1 MGRLSKK
8 LVSIVT
14 TVVVASTVMAQTPL
28 SAIAAND
35 NDNNLEV
42 SDANDT
48 VEETEAS
55 DMTVDEGVMLHAW
68 NWSFNNIKDS
78 LQEIK
83 DAGYTAIQTSPAQ
96 ACRLG
101 ANWNNA
107 DKSQTNDKPTWYY
120 LYQPTYFTVGNE
132 YLGTEAEFKEMC
144 EEAHKLGLKIVVDVV
159 ANHLANVTENN
170 ENHTD
175 KVDADLY
182 SEATKCS
189 GLTDPNR
196 INNWKDREQ
205 VTQGCCIGMPDIN
218 TRDGGKAQE
227 IIGDYLAELVK
238 DGADGFRFD
247 AAKSIELPSAYETE
261 SNAVSSNFWPNVLEK
276 AQKADSSKKLFTYG
290 EVLQSDEP
298 GTNAPGYIK
307 SGLMRITASNYGQ
320 ILRYA
325 VGYDVWQEEVNG
337 EDVIRGVGTKA
348 EKGEVR
354 VMNPTVDENLLSTEV
369 GGDWN
374 YYNLPN
380 DKGYHY
386 VLPENKA
393 VGFFETHDLYA
404 NAGATRAMTK
414 EQREVCWAILTSRKD
429 IVPLF
434 FNRPVDGD
442 FGGDMYHPNGEAYK
456 TMGEKGSDDFK
467 SKNVAIMNRF
477 HTEMQDQDEKLETV
491 KNTNDSVYKATR
503 GNKGLLL
510 ANVTESEQ
518 TIETDTELP
527 DGVNI
532 YSSNDGSTLT
542 VKGGKITGTLKP
554 QSFVALSTVDLS
566 ASETPEVKTPTI
578 SVKNGKDTLKKDSET
593 SFDGSIKVTIN
604 LKDAESATYKL
615 GDAKEVELKDGDTIT
630 IDDTETLVITAKNGE
645 KEATETYKFKKNPEV
660 DKKDPKATAKL
671 GGKAIEDNST
681 TTIEKETKLNVSFEN
696 VDSLSYK
703 FNGEDVDLSDDEV
716 KDEIENGLEIVI
728 GKNLEAGETQK
739 VEITVTN
746 ENGKQNYTYKFK
758 MKDKEVVAD
767 PAEIIAKYNGNVVDE
782 NETIE
787 FTDEAQLNLT
797 FKNAASVT
805 IQKDDNA
812 PTSLNKNVIAKGKTV
827 YVGADSNVG
836 DTNTVVV
843 KAKNSDGVE
852 VTKVY
857 TFKKVNEFK
866 FNSATPDK
874 TKVTLGSDV
883 TITCDATGKDIKYAL
898 YTKKD
903 DNDEEQYSAFQS
915 SNKLTWTPE
924 EEGNYVL
931 RVVAKSGE
939 EEQEQT
945 IKVTVKTEEV
955 KKDFSVKLTSEKETI
970 ELGDSVKLIAN
981 ASDAQGTPKFK
992 FKYKLA
998 SNSWTDKEVY
1008 VVAKGYSENNTIEW
1022 TPKKAGTYNVILLA
1036 QDDEYNDNNED
1047 ANKKYIT
1054 SKEITITV
1062 TEKKDPE
1069 QKPSEDKPATST
1081 TTTPEKPDSPTADTT
1096 KALPIVAMMV
1106 ASAAALVKKFKRQ

>member
-68 NWSFNNIKDS
+68 NWSFKNIKDS

-101 ANWNNA
+101 ANWDNA
-107 DKSQTNDKPTWYY
+107 DKSQTNDTPTWYY
-120 LYQPTYFTVGNE
+120 LYQPTYFTVGND

-159 ANHLANVTENN
+159 ANHLADVGTD
-170 ENHTD
+170 HTD
-175 KVDADLY
+175 KVDQTLFSDAR
-182 SEATKCS
+182 TMQN
-189 GLTDPNR
+189 GGQR
-196 INNWKDREQ
+196 IEKWNEREQ

-218 TRDGGKAQE
+218 TKSEKSQN
-227 IIGDYLAELVK
+227 IIANYLKELVK

-247 AAKSIELPSAYETE
+247 AAKSIELPSAYENGKT
-261 SNAVSSNFWPNVLEK
+261 SSDFWPNVLNAAKSEK
-276 AQKADSSKKLFTYG
+276 DDGNLFVYG
-290 EVLQSDEP
+290 EVLQGDEP
-298 GTNAPGYIK
+298 GTNQDGYVN
-307 SGLMRITASNYGQ
+307 SGLMRITASCYGQ
-320 ILRYA
+320 LIRYS
-325 VGYDVWQEEVNG
+325 VGYDVWQQEVNG
-337 EDVIRGVGTKA
+337 KDVIRGEGYNQGKQESVTTPSVSKVITSIPAAAWDQKIPGNKLVGWV
-348 EKGEVR
+348 E
-354 VMNPTVDENLLSTEV
+354 S
-369 GGDWN
+369 
-374 YYNLPN
+374 
-380 DKGYHY
+380 
-386 VLPENKA
+386 
-393 VGFFETHDLYA
+393 HDLYA
-404 NAGATRAMTK
+404 NAGATRAMSVA
-414 EQREVCWAILTSRKD
+414 QREVCWAILASRKEV
-429 IVPLF
+429 VPLF
-434 FNRPVDGD
+434 FNRPVDTD
-442 FGGDMYHPNGEAYK
+442 FGKDMYNPKGEAYK
-456 TMGEKGSDDFK
+456 PMGEKGSDDFK
-467 SKNVAIMNRF
+467 SKNVVAVNKF
-477 HTEMQDQDEKLETV
+477 HNAMKDEDEKLSGL
-491 KNTNDSVYKATR
+491 NNDSVYMASR
-503 GNKGLLL
+503 GGKGVVL
-510 ANVTESEQ
+510 ANVTTNEQ
-518 TIETDTELP
+518 NISAETDLK
-527 DGVNI
+527 DGEYKN
-532 YSSNDGSTLT
+532 YGADGGTFTVKNGTLT
-542 VKGGKITGTLKP
+542 GSLKG
-554 QSFVALSTVDLS
+554 QSIAVLSTVDLS

-593 SFDGSIKVTIN
+593 SFDGSIKVTVN

-716 KDEIENGLEIVI
+716 KDAIENGLEIVI

-758 MKDKEVVAD
+758 MKDEEVVAD

-843 KAKNSDGVE
+843 KAKNSDGEE
-852 VTKVY
+852 VTKTY
-857 TFKKVNEFK
+857 TFKKVSEVKPPVEEEFK

>member
-1 MGRLSKK
+1 
-8 LVSIVT
+8 
-14 TVVVASTVMAQTPL
+14 
-28 SAIAAND
+28 
-35 NDNNLEV
+35 
-42 SDANDT
+42 
-48 VEETEAS
+48 
-55 DMTVDEGVMLHAW
+55 
-68 NWSFNNIKDS
+68 
-78 LQEIK
+78 
-83 DAGYTAIQTSPAQ
+83 
-96 ACRLG
+96 
-101 ANWNNA
+101 
-107 DKSQTNDKPTWYY
+107 
-120 LYQPTYFTVGNE
+120 
-132 YLGTEAEFKEMC
+132 
-144 EEAHKLGLKIVVDVV
+144 
-159 ANHLANVTENN
+159 
-170 ENHTD
+170 
-175 KVDADLY
+175 
-182 SEATKCS
+182 
-189 GLTDPNR
+189 
-196 INNWKDREQ
+196 
-205 VTQGCCIGMPDIN
+205 
-218 TRDGGKAQE
+218 
-227 IIGDYLAELVK
+227 
-238 DGADGFRFD
+238 
-247 AAKSIELPSAYETE
+247 
-261 SNAVSSNFWPNVLEK
+261 
-276 AQKADSSKKLFTYG
+276 
-290 EVLQSDEP
+290 
-298 GTNAPGYIK
+298 
-307 SGLMRITASNYGQ
+307 
-320 ILRYA
+320 
-325 VGYDVWQEEVNG
+325 
-337 EDVIRGVGTKA
+337 
-348 EKGEVR
+348 
-354 VMNPTVDENLLSTEV
+354 
-369 GGDWN
+369 
-374 YYNLPN
+374 
-380 DKGYHY
+380 
-386 VLPENKA
+386 
-393 VGFFETHDLYA
+393 
-404 NAGATRAMTK
+404 
-414 EQREVCWAILTSRKD
+414 
-429 IVPLF
+429 
-434 FNRPVDGD
+434 
-442 FGGDMYHPNGEAYK
+442 
-456 TMGEKGSDDFK
+456 
-467 SKNVAIMNRF
+467 
-477 HTEMQDQDEKLETV
+477 
-491 KNTNDSVYKATR
+491 
-503 GNKGLLL
+503 
-510 ANVTESEQ
+510 
-518 TIETDTELP
+518 
-527 DGVNI
+527 
-532 YSSNDGSTLT
+532 
-542 VKGGKITGTLKP
+542 
-554 QSFVALSTVDLS
+554 
-566 ASETPEVKTPTI
+566 
-578 SVKNGKDTLKKDSET
+578 
-593 SFDGSIKVTIN
+593 
-604 LKDAESATYKL
+604 
-615 GDAKEVELKDGDTIT
+615 
-630 IDDTETLVITAKNGE
+630 
-645 KEATETYKFKKNPEV
+645 
-660 DKKDPKATAKL
+660 
-671 GGKAIEDNST
+671 
-681 TTIEKETKLNVSFEN
+681 
-696 VDSLSYK
+696 
-703 FNGEDVDLSDDEV
+703 
-716 KDEIENGLEIVI
+716 
-728 GKNLEAGETQK
+728 
-739 VEITVTN
+739 
-746 ENGKQNYTYKFK
+746 
-758 MKDKEVVAD
+758 
-767 PAEIIAKYNGNVVDE
+767 DE